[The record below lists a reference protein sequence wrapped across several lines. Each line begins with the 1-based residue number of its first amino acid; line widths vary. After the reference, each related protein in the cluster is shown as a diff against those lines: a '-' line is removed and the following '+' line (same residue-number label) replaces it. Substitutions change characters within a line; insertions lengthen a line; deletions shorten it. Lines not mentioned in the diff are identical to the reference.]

1 MDRPEILLVYDTEC
15 PACDNYCRTLLIRE
29 TLGVLRLVNARE
41 PSAVLDDVT
50 ALGWD
55 IDQGMVLKVN
65 DVLFYGVDAIH
76 GLALLGSPVG
86 VFNRLNYW
94 LFSSKKRATLLYPV
108 LRGCRNLLLKVLGKT
123 KINNLKRPGNERF

>member
-1 MDRPEILLVYDTEC
+1 M
-15 PACDNYCRTLLIRE
+15 
-29 TLGVLRLVNARE
+29 
-41 PSAVLDDVT
+41 DDVT
-50 ALGWD
+50 AVGWD

-65 DVLFYGVDAIH
+65 DVLFYGADAIH